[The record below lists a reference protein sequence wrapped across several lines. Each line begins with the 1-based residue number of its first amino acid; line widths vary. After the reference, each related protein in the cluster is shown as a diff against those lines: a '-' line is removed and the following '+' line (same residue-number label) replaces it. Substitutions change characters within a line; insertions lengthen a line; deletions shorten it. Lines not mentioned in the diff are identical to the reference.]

1 MKLWTPFLEKID
13 FTAQEAHR
21 LTLGIR
27 LANTPSEVHSGW
39 KRNQLRA
46 NTIIE
51 AWAGERKVLEELWT
65 KDTLMMDLT
74 TEIEGEN
81 VESQSLLTPTK
92 NLYFEKG
99 ESILKPSRHTRK
111 TDSESSQSYFK
122 PRSNVK
128 PKNKKDIFR
137 KMAHKTYR

>member
-27 LANTPSEVHSGW
+27 LANTPSKVHSGW
-39 KRNQLRA
+39 KGNQLRA

-81 VESQSLLTPTK
+81 VEQQIALCNVECVNYVKIVTNRLLV
-92 NLYFEKG
+92 LRL
-99 ESILKPSRHTRK
+99 I
-111 TDSESSQSYFK
+111 
-122 PRSNVK
+122 
-128 PKNKKDIFR
+128 
-137 KMAHKTYR
+137 